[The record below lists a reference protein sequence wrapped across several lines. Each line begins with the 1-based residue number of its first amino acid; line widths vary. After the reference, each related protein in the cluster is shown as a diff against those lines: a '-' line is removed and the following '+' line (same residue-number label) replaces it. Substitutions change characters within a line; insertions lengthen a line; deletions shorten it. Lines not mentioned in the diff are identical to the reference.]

1 MVLDF
6 HLLFTFSNNFDALN
20 GFHSVNLMMRDME
33 GGDSVRG
40 EAKRKDE

>member
-20 GFHSVNLMMRDME
+20 GFHSVNLMVHDME
-33 GGDSVRG
+33 GED
-40 EAKRKDE
+40 DEGGGKKEG